1 MTTRRL
7 LTIAHSYCVALNRR
21 LAHEMARV
29 GGESWEVAAVAPAFF
44 YGDLRPIDLEPYP
57 SERNALKP
65 VTAHFTK
72 RLHVFFYGA
81 RLRSVLR
88 EGWDLVH
95 CWEEPYVVAGGQ
107 VAWWT
112 PRRTPLVY
120 WTGQNLAKRYPP
132 PFSQIERYCVA
143 RCAGWIARGEL
154 GVRALLA
161 RGYDAKPHRAIPLGI
176 DVESFQPDR
185 TAGRATRER
194 LGWSDC
200 GPPVV
205 GFLGR
210 FIEAKG
216 LALMLRTL
224 DSTAS
229 PWRALFVGGGP
240 MEPALR
246 QWAVPHAGRVRIVT
260 GVGHDGVPAYLNAMD
275 VLLAPSQTT
284 LHWREVLGRML
295 IEAFACGVPVLASD
309 SGEIPYVVADAG
321 VIAGEHDEAGWRRA
335 LADLLESP
343 ARRAELAS
351 RGCDRAHA
359 LYSWPVVA
367 RRHLEFFTELLSA

>member
-29 GGESWEVAAVAPAFF
+29 GGESWEVAAVAPAVF

-154 GVRALLA
+154 GVRTLLA
-161 RGYDAKPHRAIPLGI
+161 RGYDADDVAII
-176 DVESFQPDR
+176 
-185 TAGRATRER
+185 
-194 LGWSDC
+194 
-200 GPPVV
+200 
-205 GFLGR
+205 
-210 FIEAKG
+210 
-216 LALMLRTL
+216 
-224 DSTAS
+224 
-229 PWRALFVGGGP
+229 
-240 MEPALR
+240 
-246 QWAVPHAGRVRIVT
+246 
-260 GVGHDGVPAYLNAMD
+260 
-275 VLLAPSQTT
+275 
-284 LHWREVLGRML
+284 
-295 IEAFACGVPVLASD
+295 
-309 SGEIPYVVADAG
+309 
-321 VIAGEHDEAGWRRA
+321 
-335 LADLLESP
+335 
-343 ARRAELAS
+343 
-351 RGCDRAHA
+351 
-359 LYSWPVVA
+359 
-367 RRHLEFFTELLSA
+367 

>member
-21 LAHEMARV
+21 LAHEMARA

-65 VTAHFTK
+65 VTAHLTK

-176 DVESFQPDR
+176 DVESFHPDP

-194 LGWSDC
+194 LGWSDS

-224 DSTAS
+224 DRTAS

-240 MEPALR
+240 MELALR

-260 GVGHDGVPAYLNAMD
+260 GVRHDGVPAYLNAMD
-275 VLLAPSQTT
+275 VMLAPSQTT
-284 LHWREVLGRML
+284 PQWREILGRML

-321 VIAGEHDEAGWRRA
+321 VIAGERDEAGWRRA

-351 RGCDRAHA
+351 RGRDRARA

-367 RRHLEFFTELLSA
+367 RRHLEFFTELLAA

>member
-21 LAHEMARV
+21 LAHEMARA

-65 VTAHFTK
+65 VTAHLTK

-120 WTGQNLAKRYPP
+120 WTGQNVAKRYPP

-154 GVRALLA
+154 GVRTLLA

-176 DVESFQPDR
+176 DVESFHPDR

-194 LGWSDC
+194 LGWSDS

-246 QWAVPHAGRVRIVT
+246 QWAVPHAARVRIVT

-275 VLLAPSQTT
+275 VMLAPSQTT
-284 LHWREVLGRML
+284 PQWREILGRML

-321 VIAGEHDEAGWRRA
+321 VIAGERDEAGWRRA

-351 RGCDRAHA
+351 RGRDRARA
-359 LYSWPVVA
+359 VYSWPVVA